1 MIADKSINLDTLHK
15 VLFDNEKL
23 ELSEECIRKV
33 EESFDF
39 LQSFSS
45 DKIIYGIN
53 TGFGPMAQY
62 RIEDQAL
69 IDLQY
74 NIIRSHSTGAGK
86 PLPELYVKAAMIARL
101 YTFLQGKSGVHLE
114 LVSLLCEFINRGIY
128 PFIPE
133 HGSVGASGDL
143 VQLAHIALT
152 LIGEGEVFYQGK
164 LCNAATVL
172 QENGLK
178 PFSMRIREGLSV
190 TNGTSVMTGIGI
202 VNLIYAKKLL
212 RWSVAASVMMNEIAA
227 SYDDF
232 MAQALNEA
240 KHHKGQQEIAAM
252 MREWV
257 AGSKCVLQR
266 ENELYNQV
274 HKEKIFEHK
283 VQPYY
288 SLRCVPQILGP
299 IYDELENAEE
309 VLINE
314 INSACDNPIVDP
326 DTQNIYH
333 GGNFHGDY
341 ISFEM
346 DKLKIAVTK
355 LTMLCERQINYL
367 FHDRIN
373 GILPPFVNLGV
384 LGLNYGLQA
393 SQFTA
398 TSTTAECQT
407 LSNPMYVHSIPNNND
422 NQDIVSMGTNSALL
436 AKTVIENS
444 YQVMAIQFMGMAQAI
459 DYLKIQDRL
468 SSKSRQVY
476 EEIRSFFPVFTN
488 DTPKYKEIEMMI
500 DYLKKKINKMKY
512 ALVTGGS
519 RGIGR
524 AVSCK
529 LAEMGYFI
537 LINYQNNDA
546 EAEKTLQLVQEKGSN
561 GELMKFDVTD
571 PAAITLALGNWA
583 SQHPDEYIEVLI
595 NNAGIRKD
603 NLMLWMTGEEWSKVL
618 DISLNGFFNVTQP
631 LLKNMLVKRY
641 GRIVNIVSLSGIQGM
656 PGQANYSAAKGGVIA
671 ATKALAQ
678 EVAKKKVTVN
688 AVAPGFIRTDMT
700 EGIDENEWKKHIP
713 AGRFGT
719 PEEVADLV
727 GFLASPASSYI
738 TGEVISINGGLYT

>member
-33 EESFDF
+33 EESCDF

-62 RIEDQAL
+62 RIEDQSL

-274 HKEKIFEHK
+274 HKEKIFVHK

-500 DYLKKKINKMKY
+500 DYLKKEDK
-512 ALVTGGS
+512 
-519 RGIGR
+519 
-524 AVSCK
+524 
-529 LAEMGYFI
+529 
-537 LINYQNNDA
+537 
-546 EAEKTLQLVQEKGSN
+546 
-561 GELMKFDVTD
+561 
-571 PAAITLALGNWA
+571 
-583 SQHPDEYIEVLI
+583 
-595 NNAGIRKD
+595 
-603 NLMLWMTGEEWSKVL
+603 
-618 DISLNGFFNVTQP
+618 
-631 LLKNMLVKRY
+631 
-641 GRIVNIVSLSGIQGM
+641 
-656 PGQANYSAAKGGVIA
+656 
-671 ATKALAQ
+671 
-678 EVAKKKVTVN
+678 
-688 AVAPGFIRTDMT
+688 
-700 EGIDENEWKKHIP
+700 
-713 AGRFGT
+713 
-719 PEEVADLV
+719 
-727 GFLASPASSYI
+727 
-738 TGEVISINGGLYT
+738 